1 MLRGPDGAG
10 AGRSS
15 HPRAAETQVLS
26 EQLLESYAARAR
38 ADVAAAGEHPVV
50 LVQRG
55 GEGEMD
61 GLGAGLRCPH
71 GQPESGELLI
81 RDAGTHQVL
90 VELAK
95 IEAGGGV
102 GIGEVARFIEPDF
115 DAFWIPGSSFHRE
128 DEEAGCVGA
137 SRGSRDANRPLW
149 VALYR
154 GTPSPVKRPRGLSTA
169 R

>member
-1 MLRGPDGAG
+1 M
-10 AGRSS
+10 SS
-15 HPRAAETQVLS
+15 
-26 EQLLESYAARAR
+26 ESAS
-38 ADVAAAGEHPVV
+38 PFKV
-50 LVQRG
+50 LVIGSG
-55 GEGEMD
+55 GREHA
-61 GLGAGLRCPH
+61 LCWKIA
-71 GQPESGELLI
+71 QSELVSEVI
-81 RDAGTHQVL
+81 CAPGN
-90 VELAK
+90 A
-95 IEAGGGV
+95 